1 MNSSYNK
8 SIQYICPWYK
18 PPRLQTFQKESKQKL
33 GEQLMSSTKKEIVIP
48 ESVFQECFHLY
59 TDVLTYSK
67 QKSLEKLISHAY
79 IAGTK
84 HQQKAEEE

>member
-1 MNSSYNK
+1 
-8 SIQYICPWYK
+8 
-18 PPRLQTFQKESKQKL
+18 
-33 GEQLMSSTKKEIVIP
+33 MSSTKKEIVIP

-84 HQQKAEEE
+84 HQQKTEEE